1 MNNTVPLPDKA
12 GALVYITSQERFSYQ
27 RLFQKAYQYIRS
39 IVLFFYMVNIH
50 FCQVNKVNFSEY
62 SVETR
67 ECCDYYIMIIKTN
80 YSLNTAFS
88 DVISSKTG

>member
-1 MNNTVPLPDKA
+1 MPLPYTA
-12 GALVYITSQERFSYQ
+12 GALAHITSQARFSYQ

-50 FCQVNKVNFSEY
+50 FCQVNEVNFYEY
-62 SVETR
+62 SVKSR
-67 ECCDYYIMIIKTN
+67 ECCEYYIMIIKTN
-80 YSLNTAFS
+80 YSLNTAFP